1 MAAINHC
8 KSYTLQLNDFRT
20 DGAGTA
26 CIAHTAMTATRAEP
40 THSQPVGHARPVC
53 AKCRLLNAGHVA
65 LSWLS
70 PGPSTTTFLSVKE
83 KEAAAL
89 IYCFFFTFIPA
100 YSGKKEHIEGS
111 PKHLL
116 YRNIYTKME
125 RKLKTNKQ
133 TKTLRRNS
141 VGRWKFCTVI

>member
-1 MAAINHC
+1 
-8 KSYTLQLNDFRT
+8 
-20 DGAGTA
+20 
-26 CIAHTAMTATRAEP
+26 MTATRAEP

-89 IYCFFFTFIPA
+89 IYCFFFL
-100 YSGKKEHIEGS
+100 
-111 PKHLL
+111 LL
-116 YRNIYTKME
+116 YLPTLE
-125 RKLKTNKQ
+125 RRSTLKGVQ
-133 TKTLRRNS
+133 S
-141 VGRWKFCTVI
+141 IFCTETFTLKWKEN